1 MTLRQCLFGGG
12 QRPLARMYA
21 LPNKGHLGGSCHIP
35 SERELF
41 ICALVV
47 VDCWFTCTIVHLTQ
61 SPLAMDKGSGDEGNP
76 EIECVADP
84 SLFWEVHSISQRE
97 KER

>member
-47 VDCWFTCTIVHLTQ
+47 VDC
-61 SPLAMDKGSGDEGNP
+61 
-76 EIECVADP
+76 
-84 SLFWEVHSISQRE
+84 
-97 KER
+97 